1 MNEIYLE
8 VKEFGGRILVSNLGK
23 VYSMKGNRILP
34 QHLTGKYYKQGRGYP
49 SVYIREAKGAR
60 KVHRM
65 VAEAFLEDWDKALQ
79 VDHIDGNGL
88 NNQKVNMRE
97 CSTQENSFNQKRRKN
112 TTSKFKGVSWYKRR
126 SVWEAYIHIDYSK
139 KKIGYFD
146 SELDAA
152 IAYNVAAVE
161 HFGEFARMN
170 TV

>member
-79 VDHIDGNGL
+79 VDHIDGDTL
-88 NNQKVNMRE
+88 NNSLSNLRMATDMQNKMGYK
-97 CSTQENSFNQKRRKN
+97 TP
-112 TTSKFKGVSWYKRR
+112 KGVSGYRGVSWHKTKKC
-126 SVWEAYIHIDYSK
+126 WEAEMSHNGVRYWLGRHKTPESGALAWNGKAI
-139 KKIGYFD
+139 
-146 SELDAA
+146 ELGFFKEAL
-152 IAYNVAAVE
+152 NCV
-161 HFGEFARMN
+161 
-170 TV
+170 